1 MRLFQ
6 PAVLA
11 GSNYPAAIALRP
23 LPGHLANCPSPLSLG
38 NSVISLKNKA
48 ALQKANITH
57 VVSVL
62 RMRPDENL
70 TEGFQTLKIEV
81 DDVDDEDLLQ
91 YFATANAFIQAGLD
105 AGGGVLV
112 HWYCFNF
119 HLPLL
124 PMSFRCPF
132 VPCNQA

>member
-1 MRLFQ
+1 MPGLPVKSDRLTYLTWKKKFD
-6 PAVLA
+6 
-11 GSNYPAAIALRP
+11 GRP
-23 LPGHLANCPSPLSLG
+23 ANCSTPSCPG
-38 NSVISLKNKA
+38 YSVISLRNKA

-70 TEGFQTLKIEV
+70 TEGFQQLKIEV

-91 YFATANAFIQAGLD
+91 YFASANAFIQAGLD

-112 HWYCFNF
+112 HWSVFLFSLTPPSY
-119 HLPLL
+119 
-124 PMSFRCPF
+124 
-132 VPCNQA
+132 VA